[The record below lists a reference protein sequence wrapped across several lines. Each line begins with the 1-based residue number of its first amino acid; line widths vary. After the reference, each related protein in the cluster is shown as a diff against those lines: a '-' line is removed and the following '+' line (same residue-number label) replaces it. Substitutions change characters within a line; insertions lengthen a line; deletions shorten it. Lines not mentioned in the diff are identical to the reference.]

1 VNLDV
6 SGNENLTGDLHV
18 YSNALIDKNLDVS
31 GNESLTG
38 DLHVYGSSYLTG
50 MVYEP
55 SGVTGATGSYSNIF
69 VSGPSVLNG
78 LVYAS
83 SGITGATGW
92 FNNLYVDGNT
102 ILGNQISDTI
112 NMFGTLG
119 VTGPSNLNGLVS
131 TPFGLTGATGSFDN
145 LFVLNNTD
153 VCGNLFGE
161 YMYLTAVNQN
171 YSTYPENSVVPKSY
185 IDVIGSGLKPGGA
198 CICATTGSIG
208 SGDVPPSGNPDSSL
222 TDGVQVS
229 DGNQVLVICQG
240 ATNSQPTS
248 AINNGLWI
256 VNSTG
261 TWTRP
266 NLGTF
271 STGTNAVG
279 AFSFVVSGNTYDN
292 DALVQ
297 INNPAIVG
305 TDPLLFTILYQ
316 FKYTIGQGLN
326 LRNNTLA
333 VDSSLNFINYLDSTP
348 GVPNASGS
356 LTIGGYSSRTFI
368 GPTGPNAYP
377 IIFQPGITGPTGSFT
392 NLYVSGASVLNGL
405 VSAPGGITG
414 ATGSFNN
421 LNVSGASVLNGLV
434 SAPGGIT
441 GPTGSFTN
449 LNVSGASLLN
459 GLVSAPG
466 GITGATGSF
475 TNLYVSGQV
484 VLNGQIGSSG
494 ITCSTGSFN
503 SLNVSGASLLNGLV
517 SAPGGITG
525 ATGSFTNLYIS
536 GASTLTGLV
545 SAPRGISGA
554 TGSFTNLN
562 VSGASTLT
570 GLVSAPGGITGST
583 GSFTNLNISS
593 ASTLTGLVSAP
604 GGINGATGSFNN
616 LNVSGAS
623 VLNGLVSAPRGITGA
638 TGSFTNLNASGVTN
652 ITNTT
657 NSTSTTTGALVVSGG
672 LGIALD
678 TFMGGNLNFTG
689 TSSLID
695 FSDSVGQKIVLWGT
709 PGSNNYGFGIQTNLL
724 QIYSSASTT
733 RVGIGHGFSGSF
745 TETLSVIGARV
756 GVGITSPEC
765 TFQVVNTSTNTTAIQ
780 AAFTQTTNFN
790 EGTILSCNGTITEI
804 KMNNSLSSHF
814 TIINDGA
821 FRINNTSTSTAP
833 FTTGTNNLTILSS
846 GNVGIGTTTPTAPL
860 TILANSTTSPETNG
874 VYIFNQTNTTNQH
887 AICSMRVAGT
897 SAGNAFSSYDVANE
911 IGWSAGMLNSDNSY
925 RISNSWN
932 DLTNPTRLTIL
943 QTSGNVGIGT
953 TTPSYT
959 LDVNNTTRCLND
971 TQNGV
976 ALRIENSTNMATP
989 YFNGIFFVPYLSA
1002 SGFNSISVLGDV
1014 GMFFDTAAQ
1023 SIGTGG
1029 LVIAPWSTSA
1039 SGLRMAANGNV
1050 TISGTCTASSFT
1062 SGSDYRL
1069 KTNIEPLLPSRTID
1083 DLKPVEYDLSGNTH
1097 DMGFIAHEVE
1107 ETLPF
1112 LVHGEKDGEN
1122 MQSLNYNGFI
1132 ALLVKEVQD
1141 LKRDKK
1147 ALEERLD
1154 RLEKIFLEE
1163 YKKKV

>member
-1 VNLDV
+1 MSFRRYGGLNFNAKNNIVASNYNTAANLSVTKYVGQDNSYITFLSDISGDIIIYGNVDISGNLDVSGNAYVFGDLDVSGNENLSGDLHVYSNALIDMNLDV

-392 NLYVSGASVLNGL
+392 NLY
-405 VSAPGGITG
+405 
-414 ATGSFNN
+414 
-421 LNVSGASVLNGLV
+421 
-434 SAPGGIT
+434 
-441 GPTGSFTN
+441 
-449 LNVSGASLLN
+449 
-459 GLVSAPG
+459 
-466 GITGATGSF
+466 
-475 TNLYVSGQV
+475 
-484 VLNGQIGSSG
+484 
-494 ITCSTGSFN
+494 
-503 SLNVSGASLLNGLV
+503 
-517 SAPGGITG
+517 
-525 ATGSFTNLYIS
+525 
-536 GASTLTGLV
+536 
-545 SAPRGISGA
+545 
-554 TGSFTNLN
+554 
-562 VSGASTLT
+562 
-570 GLVSAPGGITGST
+570 
-583 GSFTNLNISS
+583 
-593 ASTLTGLVSAP
+593 
-604 GGINGATGSFNN
+604 
-616 LNVSGAS
+616 VSGAS